1 MGFIDDKKEIVE
13 SVALY
18 QTLGDLPKTKSVS
31 SLRSVNSKSKNLIP
45 FLMDIL
51 SLTCKDDSR
60 VSTPQPIPPVDN
72 NPTATQIT
80 QVLPSKCEAK
90 KILLDILI
98 EFFPKLIEIIK
109 KAIIKAIKA
118 GLACKTNF
126 KLPGAPP
133 TYFGQLPTPGQ
144 IPGVDA
150 VKIKVPIKSV
160 DFNGMTKVNPTSSV
174 GSTLYGKN
182 PNKDFNWFL
191 NNTIQSNG
199 TTSNWKGI
207 MNLRKTPNQEE
218 LEISMDSNYAHN
230 NGNGR
235 SFDNFLGDYVNSL
248 DLISK
253 ENLVA
258 KLGDRLTGSITS
270 RLNPPPS
277 LDKLIAQE
285 KINRVLDKIIDGSA
299 DKKEYK
305 LEDNYFNFNDDELLE
320 IEDVCNQK
328 INGSINLDLGCGFLP
343 VNLNVD
349 TFLPK
354 FNEIRN
360 NPKSNLVLQNIIDSI
375 NDDLTKN
382 IPAESSSTVKNT
394 LNTEFIK
401 EIPKVLTE
409 IVLEPKIVVLYQVAS
424 KLVNGPLPNA
434 GQPNVST
441 PTITTPTVTVN
452 PTITAENSF
461 DFVKSTKVFFEIV
474 ARESLAALLEIV
486 YKKVKEV
493 VIVLIAKQ
501 IISIVK
507 EQIKLRVLAIK
518 SSVSS
523 KVNDATNKVSDN
535 VKNNFS

>member
-45 FLMDIL
+45 FLLDIL

-60 VSTPQPIPPVDN
+60 VSLPQPAPNILND
-72 NPTATQIT
+72 TTTQIS

-90 KILLDILI
+90 KILLDILT

-144 IPGVDA
+144 IPGIDA
-150 VKIKVPIKSV
+150 VKIKIPIKNV
-160 DFNGMTKVNPTSSV
+160 DFNGLTKVNPNSGA
-174 GSTLYGKN
+174 GSTLYGKS

-191 NNTIQSNG
+191 NNAIQSNG

-207 MNLRKTPNQEE
+207 INLRKTPNQEE
-218 LEISMDSNYAHN
+218 LEISMDRNYAHN
-230 NGNGR
+230 NGNGI

-305 LEDNYFNFNDDELLE
+305 LEDNYFDFSDDELLE
-320 IEDVCNQK
+320 IEDICNQK
-328 INGSINLDLGCGFLP
+328 INGSINLDLGCGFSP

-349 TFLPK
+349 TFLPN

-360 NPKSNLVLQNIIDSI
+360 NPKSNLVLQNVIDSVN
-375 NDDLTKN
+375 NDLAKN

-409 IVLEPKIVVLYQVAS
+409 IVLEPKIVVLYQLAS
-424 KLVNGPLPNA
+424 KLVNGPLPNV
-434 GQPNVST
+434 GQQNIDV
-441 PTITTPTVTVN
+441 PTIATPTVTVN
-452 PTITAENSF
+452 PTITVENSF
-461 DFVKSTKVFFEIV
+461 DFVKATKVFFEIV
-474 ARESLAALLEIV
+474 TKESLAALLEIV

-501 IISIVK
+501 VIAIVK
-507 EQIKLRVLAIK
+507 EQVKLRILAIK
-518 SSVSS
+518 SSISS
-523 KVNDATNKVSDN
+523 KANDKVNKINDN
-535 VKNNFS
+535 IKNNFS